1 MFDSL
6 SDRLQDIIRKTSG
19 NDKLSDDNISD
30 TLREIRRALLE
41 ADVSLRVVKSFI
53 SKIKDKVAGEE
64 VTKSVTPGQ
73 QLVKIVYDELAEL
86 MGGSNTPMSNE
97 GKPNIIMLFGLQ
109 GSGKTTTAGKLAIKL
124 RKENRNPL
132 LVAADVYRPAAIKQL
147 QTIGKQINIPVFTI
161 DNSSD
166 VRSIVSSAVVHA
178 KENGFNTLIVDTA
191 GRLQIDNELMAELVI
206 LERLFEPAEKLLVID
221 AMTGQES
228 INVAESFNEHLDV
241 TGVILSKLDGDARG
255 GAALSIAHAT
265 GKPIKFIG
273 MGEKLDAL
281 EAFYP
286 DRMAQRILGMG
297 DIVSLVEKAQENF
310 DIESAKELEK
320 KMRKSEFSLEDFM
333 KIQKQMKSLG
343 SMDQILGML
352 PIPGLNKDAR
362 QEIAHVGETQLK
374 RIEAC
379 IHSMTPEERRK
390 PEIIKS
396 SRKKR
401 IAGGCGLPIDEI
413 NRFLKEFDN
422 MRKMMKQMADMTS
435 TMRKNPKKMSNM
447 MNMPGGLGAL
457 KGKFPP
463 FK

>member
-86 MGGSNTPMSNE
+86 MGGSNTPVSTE

-132 LVAADVYRPAAIKQL
+132 LVAADVYRPAAVKQL
-147 QTIGKQINIPVFTI
+147 QTIGKQINIPVFTL

-166 VRSIVSSAVVHA
+166 VRNIVSSAVAHA
-178 KENGFNTLIVDTA
+178 RENGFNTLIVDTA

-206 LERLFEPAEKLLVID
+206 LERLFDPAEKLLVID

-241 TGVILSKLDGDARG
+241 TGVILSKLDGDTRG

-265 GKPIKFIG
+265 GKPVKFIG

-297 DIVSLVEKAQENF
+297 DIVSLVEKAQESF
-310 DIESAKELEK
+310 DIDSAKELEK

-333 KIQKQMKSLG
+333 KVQKQMKALG

-362 QEIAHVGETQLK
+362 QEIAHVGEKQLK

-379 IHSMTPEERRK
+379 IQSMTPEERRN
-390 PEIIKS
+390 PDIIKS

-401 IAGGCGLPIDEI
+401 IALGSGLPVDEV
-413 NRFLKEFDN
+413 NRFLKEFEN
-422 MRKMMKQMADMTS
+422 MRKMMKQMADLS
-435 TMRKNPKKMSNM
+435 SNMRKNPKKMSSM